1 MQVYLDFDTPASV
14 LETVEERV
22 SGHLDNHPKEFSGA
36 HNTFHNAIGNPLKL
50 RLGIFFEYS
59 HTGAPRSSS
68 QAHSDIS
75 LGRRLRL
82 PQTKAR
88 LPLALQS

>member
-1 MQVYLDFDTPASV
+1 MQAWNFPLQVYLDFDTPASV

-22 SGHLDNHPKEFSGA
+22 SAHLDNRPKEFSGA

-59 HTGAPRSSS
+59 HTGRA
-68 QAHSDIS
+68 S
-75 LGRRLRL
+75 LLT
-82 PQTKAR
+82 PS
-88 LPLALQS
+88 PALG